1 MCCLPSPKTT
11 GGLLCTSRSR
21 ASLCARC
28 APSPSRVPW
37 VPPKPPASPNDDAS
51 VLHLRPPVR
60 SQSIGVRSS
69 EQLRSLGRQPT
80 CQCARQFPHHAET
93 PPSVRGPLNLPCHRN
108 RRQGLIKR
116 KIEVSYQLDSIRNG
130 RRLDARRARL
140 IAYSIAPG
148 SARNY
153 SSAASGVEEPV
164 PTRIVFSEAP

>member
-1 MCCLPSPKTT
+1 VLPPQSENHGRTFVYFT
-11 GGLLCTSRSR
+11 FACVVVCTMRPIAESGALGS
-21 ASLCARC
+21 
-28 APSPSRVPW
+28 
-37 VPPKPPASPNDDAS
+37 PKPPASPNDDAS

-69 EQLRSLGRQPT
+69 EQLPSLGRQPT

-130 RRLDARRARL
+130 RRLDARRARF
-140 IAYSIAPG
+140 
-148 SARNY
+148 
-153 SSAASGVEEPV
+153 
-164 PTRIVFSEAP
+164 IVYQPRRGKAKN